1 MSALACVNDES
12 NFWVASKTT
21 IISVKSTSQ
30 AIRSKATEFEKSTSQ
45 AIRSNVTEFEKSTSQ
60 AIRSKVTEFE
70 KSTSQAIRSKV
81 TEFENWY
88 KKKWNYG
95 ILNSC
100 QFSHKKTYTCIEVM
114 FLVW

>member
-30 AIRSKATEFEKSTSQ
+30 AIRSK
-45 AIRSNVTEFEKSTSQ
+45 VTEFEKSTSQ